1 MDLALY
7 KVGASGRV
15 ALGDLADGVEYYH
28 AAQAAQTGVIT
39 LTPVRI
45 HAATGKRTEPQEQS
59 VADPEG
65 TNTAD
70 GDTPWD
76 PSQG

>member
-15 ALGDLADGVEYYH
+15 ALGDLASGVEYYH
-28 AAQAAQTGVIT
+28 AAQDDQTGIVT

-45 HAATGKRTEPQEQS
+45 HAATGKRTEAQESS

-65 TNTAD
+65 TNE
-70 GDTPWD
+70 GDEGVPWI
-76 PSQG
+76 GN